1 MSDLL
6 RVPCAYQGGKQR
18 VAPQIVDVLLGAA
31 PQASGRFYDLCC
43 GSGAISIELI
53 NRGVDPSQIV
63 MLDVSSWGAFWS
75 AVGDGTFN
83 MAVFDRFLADLPRD
97 KRDLKRHM
105 SALSSLPIGDHEA
118 EIYPVLQ
125 ACSFG
130 GKQIWRDGQRWANAC
145 FRDHWEPTAN
155 SVRRSPANP
164 MQPGPEE
171 LRRRVEKIVKKMK
184 GVRCIK
190 RDIQTISQSA
200 FHENSVIYIDP
211 PYKGTTGYGY
221 QFDLNSL
228 IIDLQSVNNTQIFV
242 SEGAPMNAGAVLL
255 RASGAKGGISGT
267 RKGRHQEWLNQ
278 FK

>member
-18 VAPQIVDVLLGAA
+18 VAPQIVDLLLGAA
-31 PQASGRFYDLCC
+31 PQSDGRFYDLCC

-63 MLDVSSWGAFWS
+63 MLDVSSWGAFWT
-75 AVGDGTFN
+75 AVGAGTFS
-83 MAVFDRFLADLPRD
+83 MAVFDRFLADLPGD

-105 SALSSLPIGDHEA
+105 SALSSQPIGDHEA
-118 EIYPVLQ
+118 ELYPVLQ

-171 LRRRVEKIVKKMK
+171 LRRRVEKIVEKMK
-184 GVRCIK
+184 GVKCIK
-190 RDIQTISQSA
+190 RDIRTISQSELD
-200 FHENSVIYIDP
+200 ENSVIYIDP

-221 QFDLNSL
+221 QFDINSL
-228 IIDLQSVNNTQIFV
+228 IIDLQSVRDARIFV
-242 SEGAPMNAGAVLL
+242 SEGAPMNEGSILL

-267 RKGRHQEWLNQ
+267 RKGRHEEWLSQ